1 MLLIVHIVIAVVA
14 VAALALRP
22 KSNLATAVVAAAAL
36 SDVAL
41 GAAPGPVVSVIAP
54 LIAFLGAAL
63 TLAGFVQR
71 SGLAERAAGVLAA
84 CARGS
89 SLLLYVLVCALCVA
103 LTAAISLDGAVVLM
117 VPLLLVLA
125 RRFGAP
131 FAPLFL
137 GTVVVA
143 NAASI
148 AVPQGNPTNLVIIS
162 RLGLSATAFI
172 EHMLAPGLAAA
183 AICAAG
189 VALWERRALATPL
202 RKFTRPSSPLSRDE
216 WHSAISLAFAALV
229 AFAAP
234 LAGIAPWWPFA
245 GAVALAL
252 VARRE
257 RPRLIVPWRVS
268 GPGRRP
274 ADRHHRARPHPPRIR
289 GRQPAGAAGRRR
301 RAWRGRRARQQPADQ
316 RLRDRPADGRRA
328 GLRRLGRAGDR
339 LAGDSAGVG
348 RDADRK
354 PARGP
359 VRAAGPGPQVRAA
372 GGRRRAHGDAAAAG
386 HAVMEKRAPRV
397 PFSPTQDSWM

>member
-14 VAALALRP
+14 VTALALRP

-41 GAAPGPVVSVIAP
+41 CAAPGPVVSVIAP

-84 CARGS
+84 RARGS

-117 VPLLLVLA
+117 VPLLLVLE

-202 RKFTRPSSPLSRDE
+202 RKFTRPSSPLSCDE

-234 LAGIAPWWPFA
+234 LAGIAPWWPFV

-257 RPRLIVPWRVS
+257 RPRLIVPWRVTVQVGGLLIATTALGLTLHAS
-268 GPGRRP
+268 GVVSLP
-274 ADRHHRARPHPPRIR
+274 ALLAV
-289 GRQPAGAAGRRR
+289 AA
-301 RAWRGRRARQQPADQ
+301 A
-316 RLRDRPADGRRA
+316 
-328 GLRRLGRAGDR
+328 LG
-339 LAGDSAGVG
+339 
-348 RDADRK
+348 
-354 PARGP
+354 
-359 VRAAGPGPQVRAA
+359 
-372 GGRRRAHGDAAAAG
+372 AAAALANNLPVSVCATG
-386 HAVMEKRAPRV
+386 LLTAGAPAYAASVGLAIGSLATPQGSVATLIASQLAGPCAPRV
-397 PFSPTQDSWM
+397 QVRRFAPLAAAGVLTATLVLRVTL